1 MDGREIYQQMILD
14 HNRKPKNYGKLE
26 NPTHQIEGLNPLC
39 GDHIWVYLKVDEN
52 KKIEKITFDCKGCA
66 ISKASASMM
75 TVSLKGKT
83 IEEAQDIFGE
93 FTTLLK
99 GSSPEE
105 HKLGPLKIFSNIW
118 QYPSRVKCAALAW
131 HAMSGAL
138 KDKEKVSTEAGD
150 DKLDA

>member
-1 MDGREIYQQMILD
+1 MILD
-14 HNRKPKNYGKLE
+14 HNRKPKNFRIME
-26 NPTHQIEGLNPLC
+26 DPTHTTEGLNPLC
-39 GDHIWVYLKVDEN
+39 GDHIWVYIKVDDE
-52 KKIEKITFDCKGCA
+52 KKIKEITFDCKGCA

-83 IEEAQDIFGE
+83 IEEAQEIFGD

-99 GSSPEE
+99 GGTPEE
-105 HKLGPLKIFSNIW
+105 KKLGPLKIFSNIW

-138 KDKEKVSTEAGD
+138 GKKDQVSTEAGTEQERNS
-150 DKLDA
+150 

>member
-1 MDGREIYQQMILD
+1 MNSQRDIYQQMILD
-14 HNRKPKNYGKLE
+14 HNRKPKNFRKLDD
-26 NPTHQIEGLNPLC
+26 PTHATEGLNPLC
-39 GDHIWVYLKVDEN
+39 GDHIWVYLKVDED
-52 KKIEKITFDCKGCA
+52 KKIQEITFDCKGCA

-83 IEEAQDIFGE
+83 VEEAQKIFGD

-99 GSSPEE
+99 GRSEEE

-131 HAMSGAL
+131 HAMQGAL
-138 KDKEKVSTEAGD
+138 ESKNQISTEKEKD
-150 DKLDA
+150 HQN